1 MAYTEEQLKQYQK
14 ERRIVAYPP
23 PQDMPLIKGYANK
36 NDLSIGKAIIELANK
51 ALKELPLTVRE
62 QLRHLAPE

>member
-23 PQDMPLIKGYANK
+23 PQDIPLIKGYANK
-36 NDLSIGKAIIELANK
+36 NDLSVGQAVIELANK
-51 ALKELPLTVRE
+51 ALRELPLTARE
-62 QLRHLAPE
+62 QLRRLAIE